1 MSHQQK
7 QVKYMLQIHNFSVF
21 YVHKKKDILK
31 IVFDKQFSI
40 KKNTDIFFLTPFL
53 SNEIVIN
60 VDSLQIQN
68 EKQEFLLQAK
78 GKGIIISVEELIEK
92 SNLYLYLRNLI
103 YRKNI
108 ELLKEL
114 ELNQE
119 IESLVISLEQQN
131 KYYLVDL
138 ALDKRDE
145 GLFYALTNEGEIK

>member
-1 MSHQQK
+1 
-7 QVKYMLQIHNFSVF
+7 MLQIHNFSVF

-78 GKGIIISVEELIEK
+78 DKGIRISVEELIEK
-92 SNLYLYLRNLI
+92 SDIYLYLRNLI
-103 YRKNI
+103 HRKNI

-119 IESLVISLEQQN
+119 IESLVVSLEQQN

-145 GLFYALTNEGEIK
+145 GLFYALTNEGETL

>member
-1 MSHQQK
+1 
-7 QVKYMLQIHNFSVF
+7 MLQIHNFSVF

-78 GKGIIISVEELIEK
+78 GKGIRISVEELIEK
-92 SNLYLYLRNLI
+92 SDLYLYLRNLI